1 MSISSSTKRPDQQE
15 LIRDMFKQSH
25 SATKESAKTKKLSDE
40 RTGDFSKKKKRVR
53 FASQELG
60 RRSQEKPRRKAG
72 DRKLLTT
79 DDSKCDNS
87 AA

>member
-15 LIRDMFKQSH
+15 LIRDIFKQSH

-40 RTGDFSKKKKRVR
+40 RTGYFSKKRRVR

-60 RRSQEKPRRKAG
+60 RRSQEEPRRKAG
-72 DRKLLTT
+72 ERKLLTT